1 MDTQNVTFADLGV
14 DPKIVRVLQSQG
26 ILSPFEVQLAAI
38 PDGMAGRDIC
48 CRAPTGSGKTL
59 AFGLPLLAKT
69 TESKPFC
76 PTSLILTPTREL
88 AEQIYNVLEPLAW
101 ELKLY
106 VLAVY
111 GGVSYTKQFK
121 ALDRGVDVLVACPGR
136 LLDLIDRGNVS
147 LQDVNCVVLDEADR
161 MADMGFMEPVCK
173 ILNMCKRERQTILFS
188 ATLDEEVADLVRDYQ
203 TDPVTIEVGP
213 KEVSMESMQH
223 LFWMI
228 PGAKK
233 GPICAELIRK
243 TGRAIVFCRT
253 RAGVD
258 RVGDELEYDGVSVEI
273 LHGGLSQHNRDRAME
288 RFQHGETMALVATD
302 VAARG
307 IDVAGVNC
315 VIHYDPPENG
325 KAYKHR
331 SGRTARAG
339 TSGVVVSL
347 IQKPQKRQYVR
358 IQQQVGIR
366 CNFDPPEFS
375 EIPEF
380 EVEFIAPKAKSYG
393 RQGSNS
399 RNDNGG
405 RHNRSNDYGNNSRG
419 GNRGGGRDSGRSGG
433 GYRGGGGGGRD
444 SGRSS
449 GGGYG
454 GGGRDSG
461 RSSGGG
467 YSGGGGRD
475 SGRSSGGGYSGG
487 GGRDSGRSSGG
498 GYSGGGGRDSGR
510 SSGGGYSGGGG
521 RDSGRSSG
529 GGYSGGGGY
538 GGGRDGGRDS
548 NNGGYRGGDRN
559 SYQGRDNGRDSGRDG
574 GRDSGR
580 DGGRDSGR
588 DGGRD
593 SGRDGGR
600 DSGSGGDRGGNQNGR
615 SDSYQGDKAP
625 KQDNREPAKAKQ
637 DKSSSN
643 KESSNSGYR
652 GEAKGRTYTPTH
664 SEKKGFLGG
673 RRPLTRDQLRNRP
686 EHTREGGRGG
696 KVASKRNKHSK
707 KDD

>member
-1 MDTQNVTFADLGV
+1 MDTENVTFADLGV

-38 PDGMAGRDIC
+38 PDGMAGKDIC

-69 TESKPFC
+69 TESRPFC

-228 PGAKK
+228 PGSKK
-233 GPICAELIRK
+233 GPISAELIRK

-258 RVGDELEYDGVSVEI
+258 RVGDELEYDGVSVET

-347 IQKPQKRQYVR
+347 VQKPQKRQYVR

-375 EIPEF
+375 DIPEF
-380 EVEFIAPKAKSYG
+380 EVEFIAPKEKSYG

-399 RNDNGG
+399 RNNSGG
-405 RHNRSNDYGNNSRG
+405 RHNRSNHYGNNNRG
-419 GNRGGGRDSGRSGG
+419 GNRGGGRDSGRGGGG
-433 GYRGGGGGGRD
+433 GYRGGGGGRDSGRSGGGGYRGGRDGGRD

-449 GGGYG
+449 GGGGYG
-454 GGGRDSG
+454 GGRDGGRDSG

-475 SGRSSGGGYSGG
+475 SGRSSGGG
-487 GGRDSGRSSGG
+487 
-498 GYSGGGGRDSGR
+498 
-510 SSGGGYSGGGG
+510 
-521 RDSGRSSG
+521 
-529 GGYSGGGGY
+529 GY

-548 NNGGYRGGDRN
+548 
-559 SYQGRDNGRDSGRDG
+559 GR
-574 GRDSGR
+574 
-580 DGGRDSGR
+580 
-588 DGGRD
+588 
-593 SGRDGGR
+593 
-600 DSGSGGDRGGNQNGR
+600 
-615 SDSYQGDKAP
+615 
-625 KQDNREPAKAKQ
+625 
-637 DKSSSN
+637 
-643 KESSNSGYR
+643 
-652 GEAKGRTYTPTH
+652 
-664 SEKKGFLGG
+664 G
-673 RRPLTRDQLRNRP
+673 RRDDSAPRRKP
-686 EHTREGGRGG
+686 EEPEFRR
-696 KVASKRNKHSK
+696 SKGK
-707 KDD
+707 KDGHAHNRGPGEIRPQSYDKTQD

>member
-1 MDTQNVTFADLGV
+1 MDTEDVTFADLGV
-14 DPKIVRVLQSQG
+14 DHKVVRALEAQG
-26 ILSPFEVQLAAI
+26 IVSPFEVQLASI
-38 PDGMAGRDIC
+38 PDAMAGKDVC

-59 AFGLPLLAKT
+59 AFGLPLLANT
-69 TESKPFC
+69 TESRPFC

-111 GGVSYTKQFK
+111 GGVSYNKQFK

-173 ILNMCKRERQTILFS
+173 ILDMCKSQRQTILFS

-223 LFWMI
+223 LFWMM
-228 PGAKK
+228 PGSKK
-233 GPICAELIRK
+233 GPMSAEIIRK

-258 RVGDELEYDGVSVEI
+258 RVGDELEYDGVSVET
-273 LHGGLSQHNRDRAME
+273 LHGGLSQRNRDRAME

-339 TSGVVVSL
+339 TSGVVISL
-347 IQKPQKRQYVR
+347 VQKPQKRSYAR
-358 IQQQVGIR
+358 IQKDVGIN
-366 CNFDPPEFS
+366 CNFIPPEFS
-375 EIPEF
+375 DIPEF
-380 EVEFIAPKAKSYG
+380 EVEFIAPRAKSYG
-393 RQGSNS
+393 RQGSNA
-399 RNDNGG
+399 RNDRGG
-405 RHNRSNDYGNNSRG
+405 RHNRSGHRG
-419 GNRGGGRDSGRSGG
+419 GGSYRGGGGRDSGRSGG
-433 GYRGGGGGGRD
+433 GGYRGGGGRD
-444 SGRSS
+444 SGRS
-449 GGGYG
+449 
-454 GGGRDSG
+454 
-461 RSSGGG
+461 
-467 YSGGGGRD
+467 
-475 SGRSSGGGYSGG
+475 
-487 GGRDSGRSSGG
+487 
-498 GYSGGGGRDSGR
+498 
-510 SSGGGYSGGGG
+510 
-521 RDSGRSSG
+521 
-529 GGYSGGGGY
+529 GGGGY
-538 GGGRDGGRDS
+538 
-548 NNGGYRGGDRN
+548 RG
-559 SYQGRDNGRDSGRDG
+559 GRDG

-580 DGGRDSGR
+580 SGGGGYRGGR

-593 SGRDGGR
+593 SGR
-600 DSGSGGDRGGNQNGR
+600 SGG
-615 SDSYQGDKAP
+615 
-625 KQDNREPAKAKQ
+625 
-637 DKSSSN
+637 
-643 KESSNSGYR
+643 
-652 GEAKGRTYTPTH
+652 
-664 SEKKGFLGG
+664 
-673 RRPLTRDQLRNRP
+673 
-686 EHTREGGRGG
+686 
-696 KVASKRNKHSK
+696 
-707 KDD
+707 

>member
-1 MDTQNVTFADLGV
+1 MDTEDVTFADLGV
-14 DPKIVRVLQSQG
+14 DPKVVRILEAQG
-26 ILSPFEVQLAAI
+26 IVSPFEVQIASI
-38 PDGMAGRDIC
+38 PDSMAGKDVC

-69 TESKPFC
+69 TEARPCC

-111 GGVSYTKQFK
+111 GGVSYNKQFK

-147 LQDVNCVVLDEADR
+147 LQDVDCVVLDEADR

-173 ILNMCKRERQTILFS
+173 ILDMCKSQRQTILFS

-223 LFWMI
+223 LFWMM
-228 PGAKK
+228 PGSKK
-233 GPICAELIRK
+233 GPMSAEIIRK

-273 LHGGLSQHNRDRAME
+273 LHGGLSQRNRDRAME

-339 TSGVVVSL
+339 TSGVVISL
-347 IQKPQKRQYVR
+347 VQKPQKRSYAR
-358 IQQQVGIR
+358 IQHQVGIN
-366 CNFDPPEFS
+366 CNFNPPEFS

-380 EVEFIAPKAKSYG
+380 EVEYIAPRAKSYG
-393 RQGSNS
+393 RQGSNA
-399 RNDNGG
+399 RNDRGG
-405 RHNRSNDYGNNSRG
+405 RHNRSGNYGRSDRG
-419 GNRGGGRDSGRSGG
+419 GYRGGGRDGGRSGGRNRGGDRNGYRGGGRDSGRSGGGGYRGGRDGGRDSGRSGG
-433 GYRGGGGGGRD
+433 GYRGGRDGGRD
-444 SGRSS
+444 SGRS
-449 GGGYG
+449 
-454 GGGRDSG
+454 
-461 RSSGGG
+461 
-467 YSGGGGRD
+467 
-475 SGRSSGGGYSGG
+475 
-487 GGRDSGRSSGG
+487 
-498 GYSGGGGRDSGR
+498 
-510 SSGGGYSGGGG
+510 
-521 RDSGRSSG
+521 
-529 GGYSGGGGY
+529 GGGGY
-538 GGGRDGGRDS
+538 
-548 NNGGYRGGDRN
+548 RG
-559 SYQGRDNGRDSGRDG
+559 GRDG

-580 DGGRDSGR
+580 SGGYRGGDRNVYQGRDSGR
-588 DGGRD
+588 DSNRGGDR
-593 SGRDGGR
+593 GGYRDGGR
-600 DSGSGGDRGGNQNGR
+600 DSNRGGDRGGYRDGGRDSNRGGDRGR
-615 SDSYQGDKAP
+615 SRDNRSNSNYDDRAP
-625 KQDNREPAKAKQ
+625 KQDNYVPSKEKK
-637 DKSSSN
+637 N
-643 KESSNSGYR
+643 KPLKEKIGKNDSKDSGYR
-652 GEAKGRTYTPTH
+652 GESRGRTYKPTH

-673 RRPLTRDQLRNRP
+673 RRPMTREQLRNRP
-686 EHTREGGRGG
+686 EHTRKGGRGG
-696 KVASKRNKHSK
+696 RVASKRNKHAQ

>member
-1 MDTQNVTFADLGV
+1 MDTENVTFADLGV

-38 PDGMAGRDIC
+38 PDGMAGKDIC

-69 TESKPFC
+69 TESRPFC

-228 PGAKK
+228 PGSKK
-233 GPICAELIRK
+233 GPISAELIRK

-258 RVGDELEYDGVSVEI
+258 RVGDELEYDGVSVET

-347 IQKPQKRQYVR
+347 VQKPQKRQYVR

-380 EVEFIAPKAKSYG
+380 EVEFIAPKEKSYG

-399 RNDNGG
+399 RNNSGG
-405 RHNRSNDYGNNSRG
+405 RHNRSNHYGNNNRG
-419 GNRGGGRDSGRSGG
+419 GNRGGGRDSGRGGG
-433 GYRGGGGGGRD
+433 GYRGGGGRDSGRGGGGGYRGGGGGRD
-444 SGRSS
+444 SGRSG

-454 GGGRDSG
+454 GGRDGGRDSG
-461 RSSGGG
+461 R
-467 YSGGGGRD
+467 SGGGGRD
-475 SGRSSGGGYSGG
+475 SGR
-487 GGRDSGRSSGG
+487 
-498 GYSGGGGRDSGR
+498 
-510 SSGGGYSGGGG
+510 
-521 RDSGRSSG
+521 
-529 GGYSGGGGY
+529 

-559 SYQGRDNGRDSGRDG
+559 VYQGRDSGRD
-574 GRDSGR
+574 SGR
-580 DGGRDSGR
+580 
-588 DGGRD
+588 
-593 SGRDGGR
+593 
-600 DSGSGGDRGGNQNGR
+600 GGDRGGNQNN
-615 SDSYQGDKAP
+615 SSNSNQGDRAP
-625 KQDNREPAKAKQ
+625 KQDNRTPAPAKQ
-637 DKSSSN
+637 DTSSSN
-643 KESSNSGYR
+643 KDSKSSDYR
-652 GEAKGRTYTPTH
+652 GEPRGRTYTPTH

-673 RRPLTRDQLRNRP
+673 RRPLTREQLRNRP
-686 EHTREGGRGG
+686 EHTRQGGRGG
-696 KVASKRNKHSK
+696 RVAGKRNKHAQ

>member
-1 MDTQNVTFADLGV
+1 MDTENVTFADLGV
-14 DPKIVRVLQSQG
+14 DPKVVRVLQSQG

-173 ILNMCKRERQTILFS
+173 ILNMCKRDRQTILFS

-233 GPICAELIRK
+233 GPISAELIRK

-258 RVGDELEYDGVSVEI
+258 RVGDELEYDGVSVET

-347 IQKPQKRQYVR
+347 VQKPQKRQYVR

-380 EVEFIAPKAKSYG
+380 EVEFIAPKEKSYG

-399 RNDNGG
+399 RNNSGG
-405 RHNRSNDYGNNSRG
+405 RHNRSNHYGNNNRG
-419 GNRGGGRDSGRSGG
+419 GNRGGGRDSGRGGGG

-444 SGRSS
+444 SGRGGGGGGGYRGGGGGRDSGRGGGGGYGGGRDGGRDSGRSS
-449 GGGYG
+449 GGGGYGGGRDGGRDSGRSSGGGGGGYRG

-467 YSGGGGRD
+467 GYSGGRDGGRD
-475 SGRSSGGGYSGG
+475 SGRGGGRD
-487 GGRDSGRSSGG
+487 GGRDSGR
-498 GYSGGGGRDSGR
+498 
-510 SSGGGYSGGGG
+510 
-521 RDSGRSSG
+521 
-529 GGYSGGGGY
+529 

-559 SYQGRDNGRDSGRDG
+559 VYQGRDSGRD
-574 GRDSGR
+574 SGR
-580 DGGRDSGR
+580 
-588 DGGRD
+588 
-593 SGRDGGR
+593 
-600 DSGSGGDRGGNQNGR
+600 GGDRGGNQNN
-615 SDSYQGDKAP
+615 SSNSNQGDRAP
-625 KQDNREPAKAKQ
+625 KQDNRGPAPAKQ
-637 DKSSSN
+637 DNSSSN

-664 SEKKGFLGG
+664 SEKKGYLGG

-696 KVASKRNKHSK
+696 KVASKRNKHAQ

>member
-433 GYRGGGGGGRD
+433 GYRGGGGGRD
-444 SGRSS
+444 SGR
-449 GGGYG
+449 
-454 GGGRDSG
+454 
-461 RSSGGG
+461 
-467 YSGGGGRD
+467 
-475 SGRSSGGGYSGG
+475 
-487 GGRDSGRSSGG
+487 
-498 GYSGGGGRDSGR
+498 
-510 SSGGGYSGGGG
+510 
-521 RDSGRSSG
+521 
-529 GGYSGGGGY
+529 GGGGY
-538 GGGRDGGRDS
+538 GGGRDGGRDSGRSGGGGYSGGGRDSGRGGGGGYSGGGRDSGRSGGGGYSGGGGRDS

-559 SYQGRDNGRDSGRDG
+559 SYQGRDS
-574 GRDSGR
+574 
-580 DGGRDSGR
+580 
-588 DGGRD
+588 GRD

-696 KVASKRNKHSK
+696 KVASKRNLHAQ

>member
-1 MDTQNVTFADLGV
+1 MDTENVTFADLGV
-14 DPKIVRVLQSQG
+14 DPKVVRVLQSQG

-59 AFGLPLLAKT
+59 AFGLPLLSKT

-136 LLDLIDRGNVS
+136 LLDLIDRRNVS

-173 ILNMCKRERQTILFS
+173 ILNMCKEDRQTILFS
-188 ATLDEEVADLVRDYQ
+188 ATLDEEVAELVRDYQ

-223 LFWMI
+223 LFWMM

-233 GPICAELIRK
+233 GPVSAELIRK

-347 IQKPQKRQYVR
+347 VQKPQKRSYVR

-375 EIPEF
+375 DIPEF

-399 RNDNGG
+399 RNNSGG
-405 RHNRSNDYGNNSRG
+405 RHNRGNNDRG
-419 GNRGGGRDSGRSGG
+419 GYRGGGGGRDSGRGGGGYRGGGGGRDSGRGGGGYRGGRDGGRDSGRSGG
-433 GYRGGGGGGRD
+433 G
-444 SGRSS
+444 
-449 GGGYG
+449 
-454 GGGRDSG
+454 
-461 RSSGGG
+461 
-467 YSGGGGRD
+467 
-475 SGRSSGGGYSGG
+475 
-487 GGRDSGRSSGG
+487 
-498 GYSGGGGRDSGR
+498 
-510 SSGGGYSGGGG
+510 
-521 RDSGRSSG
+521 
-529 GGYSGGGGY
+529 GGGGY

-548 NNGGYRGGDRN
+548 GRSGGGGGYRG
-559 SYQGRDNGRDSGRDG
+559 GRDG

-580 DGGRDSGR
+580 SGGGGGYGGGR

-593 SGRDGGR
+593 SGR
-600 DSGSGGDRGGNQNGR
+600 
-615 SDSYQGDKAP
+615 
-625 KQDNREPAKAKQ
+625 
-637 DKSSSN
+637 
-643 KESSNSGYR
+643 
-652 GEAKGRTYTPTH
+652 
-664 SEKKGFLGG
+664 G
-673 RRPLTRDQLRNRP
+673 RRDDSAPRGKP
-686 EHTREGGRGG
+686 E
-696 KVASKRNKHSK
+696 ASEFRRSKGK
-707 KDD
+707 KDGHAHNRAPGEIRPRSYDKTQD